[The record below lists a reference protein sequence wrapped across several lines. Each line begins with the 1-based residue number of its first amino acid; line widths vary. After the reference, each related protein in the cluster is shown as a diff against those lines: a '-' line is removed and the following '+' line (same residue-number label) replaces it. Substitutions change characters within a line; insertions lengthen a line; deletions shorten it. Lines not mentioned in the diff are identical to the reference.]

1 MSIYIRRKY
10 ADWKGEVQCFTCFFF
25 GPWTELQAGH
35 YKHKYLD
42 FDEKNIH
49 PQCDVCNRWS
59 YGRPGVYKQRLVATY
74 GEEVLIYLDNEVKK
88 EKQRIDKLGYS
99 YTKTELEAIIIDLQI
114 KIKVLDAKESTYAP
128 AVSQ

>member
-10 ADWKGEVQCFTCFFF
+10 ADWKGEVRCFTCYFV
-25 GPWTELQAGH
+25 GPWKELQAGH

-59 YGRPGVYKQRLVATY
+59 YGRPGVYKQRLIQTY
-74 GEEVLIYLDNEVKK
+74 GEEHLTYLDEGVKK
-88 EKQRIDKLGYS
+88 EKQRIEKKGYA
-99 YTKTELEAIIIDLQI
+99 YTKAELEVKIEDLTE
-114 KIKVLDAKESTYAP
+114 KINVLERISVLT
-128 AVSQ
+128 